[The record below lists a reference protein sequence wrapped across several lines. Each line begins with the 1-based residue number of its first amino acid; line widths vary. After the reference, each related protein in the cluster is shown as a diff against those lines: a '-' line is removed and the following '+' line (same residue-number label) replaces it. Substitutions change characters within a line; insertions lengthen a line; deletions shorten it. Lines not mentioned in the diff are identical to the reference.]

1 MIGHQIKNQIL
12 EGNKLHLRILERC
25 MPDIE
30 LSINIINKSIE
41 QNKKILWCGN
51 RGSAAI
57 CQYLAYEL
65 MSEGVSTHERKPISS
80 IALNTDGSL
89 LTISSDDNGS
99 NSIFSRQIQG
109 LGEKNDVLVG
119 FSDTGNSKNIISAF
133 KQAKFKG
140 LQTIALTGDYDNQ
153 LDQIGDVSIRIPS
166 TNSQRIQLGYLNIG
180 QVICKQVE
188 NKFLLLHE

>member
-1 MIGHQIKNQIL
+1 MIEKVKNQIL
-12 EGNKLHLRILERC
+12 ESNKLYIRIIENC
-25 MPDIE
+25 MSDIE
-30 LSINIINKSIE
+30 LSINIIKNSVK

-57 CQYLAYEL
+57 CQYLTYEL
-65 MSEGVSTHERKPISS
+65 MSEGMSVSERKPISS

-109 LGEKNDVLVG
+109 LGDENDVLVG
-119 FSDTGNSKNIISAF
+119 LSDSGNSKNIISAF

-140 LQTIALTGDYDNQ
+140 LKTIALTGNYDNQ
-153 LDQIGDVSIRIPS
+153 LEQIGDASIRIPT
-166 TNSQRIQLGYLNIG
+166 TNPQKIQLGYLKVG
-180 QVICKQVE
+180 QVICRQIE
-188 NKFLLLHE
+188 DTFLLLNE

>member
-1 MIGHQIKNQIL
+1 MKEQIKNQIL
-12 EGNKLHLRILERC
+12 ESNKLYLRIIESC
-25 MPDIE
+25 MSDIE
-30 LSINIINKSIE
+30 LSIDIINNSVK

-57 CQYLAYEL
+57 CQYLTYEL
-65 MSEGVSTHERKPISS
+65 MSEGMSVPERKPISS

-109 LGEKNDVLVG
+109 LGDENDVLVG
-119 FSDTGNSKNIISAF
+119 LSDSGNSKNIISAF

-140 LQTIALTGDYDNQ
+140 LKTIALTGNYDNQ
-153 LDQIGDVSIRIPS
+153 LEQIGDASIRIPT
-166 TNSQRIQLGYLNIG
+166 TNPQKIQLGYLKIG
-180 QVICKQVE
+180 QVICRQIE
-188 NKFLLLHE
+188 DTFLLLNE

>member
-1 MIGHQIKNQIL
+1 MIEQIKNQIL
-12 EGNKLHLRILERC
+12 ESNKLYLRIIESC
-25 MPDIE
+25 MSDIE
-30 LSINIINKSIE
+30 LSINIINNSVK

-57 CQYLAYEL
+57 CQYLTYEL
-65 MSEGVSTHERKPISS
+65 MSEGMSVPERKPISS

-109 LGEKNDVLVG
+109 LGDENDVLVG
-119 FSDTGNSKNIISAF
+119 LSDSGNSKNIISAF

-140 LQTIALTGDYDNQ
+140 LKTIALTGNYDNQ
-153 LDQIGDVSIRIPS
+153 LEQIGDASIRIPT
-166 TNSQRIQLGYLNIG
+166 TNPQKIQLGYLKVG
-180 QVICKQVE
+180 QVICRQIE
-188 NKFLLLHE
+188 DTFLLLNE

>member
-1 MIGHQIKNQIL
+1 MIEQIKNQIL
-12 EGNKLHLRILERC
+12 ESNKLYLRIIESC
-25 MPDIE
+25 MSDIE
-30 LSINIINKSIE
+30 LSINIINNSVK

-57 CQYLAYEL
+57 CQYLTYEL
-65 MSEGVSTHERKPISS
+65 MSEGMSVPERKPISS

-109 LGEKNDVLVG
+109 LGDENDVLVG
-119 FSDTGNSKNIISAF
+119 LSDSGNSKNIISAF

-140 LQTIALTGDYDNQ
+140 LKTIALTGNYDNQ
-153 LDQIGDVSIRIPS
+153 LEKIGDASIRIPT
-166 TNSQRIQLGYLNIG
+166 TNPQKIQLGYLKVG
-180 QVICKQVE
+180 QVICRQIE
-188 NKFLLLHE
+188 DTFLLLNE

>member
-1 MIGHQIKNQIL
+1 MIEQIKNQIL
-12 EGNKLHLRILERC
+12 ESNKLYLRIIESC
-25 MPDIE
+25 MSDIE
-30 LSINIINKSIE
+30 LSINIINNSVK

-57 CQYLAYEL
+57 CQYLTYEL
-65 MSEGVSTHERKPISS
+65 MSEGMSVPERKPISS

-109 LGEKNDVLVG
+109 LGDENDVLVG
-119 FSDTGNSKNIISAF
+119 LSDSGNSKNIISAF

-140 LQTIALTGDYDNQ
+140 LKTIAITGDYDNQ
-153 LDQIGDVSIRIPS
+153 LEQIGDASIRIPT
-166 TNSQRIQLGYLNIG
+166 TNPQKIQLGYLKVG
-180 QVICKQVE
+180 QVICRQIE
-188 NKFLLLHE
+188 DTFLLLNE

>member
-1 MIGHQIKNQIL
+1 MMEQIKNQIL
-12 EGNKLHLRILERC
+12 ESNKLYLRIIESC
-25 MPDIE
+25 MSDIE
-30 LSINIINKSIE
+30 LSINIINNSVK

-57 CQYLAYEL
+57 CQYLTYEL
-65 MSEGVSTHERKPISS
+65 MSEGMSVSERKPISS

-109 LGEKNDVLVG
+109 LGDENDVLVG
-119 FSDTGNSKNIISAF
+119 LSDSGNSKNIISAF

-140 LQTIALTGDYDNQ
+140 LKTIALTGNYDNQ
-153 LDQIGDVSIRIPS
+153 LEQIGDASIRIPT
-166 TNSQRIQLGYLNIG
+166 TNPQKIQLGYLMIG
-180 QVICKQVE
+180 QVICRQIE
-188 NKFLLLHE
+188 DTFLLLNE

>member
-1 MIGHQIKNQIL
+1 MIEQIKNQIL
-12 EGNKLHLRILERC
+12 ESNKLYSKIIESC
-25 MPDIE
+25 MSDIE
-30 LSINIINKSIE
+30 LSINIINNSVK

-57 CQYLAYEL
+57 CQYLTYEL
-65 MSEGVSTHERKPISS
+65 MSEGMSVSERKPISS

-109 LGEKNDVLVG
+109 LGDENDVLVG
-119 FSDTGNSKNIISAF
+119 LSDSGNSKNIISAF

-140 LQTIALTGDYDNQ
+140 LKTIALTGNYDNQ
-153 LDQIGDVSIRIPS
+153 LEQIGDASIRIPT
-166 TNSQRIQLGYLNIG
+166 TNPQKIQLGYLKIG
-180 QVICKQVE
+180 QIICRQIE
-188 NKFLLLHE
+188 DTFLLLNE

>member
-1 MIGHQIKNQIL
+1 MIEQIKNQIL
-12 EGNKLHLRILERC
+12 ESNKLYLRIIESC
-25 MPDIE
+25 MSDIE
-30 LSINIINKSIE
+30 LSINIINNSVK

-57 CQYLAYEL
+57 CQYLTYEL
-65 MSEGVSTHERKPISS
+65 MSEGMSVPERKPISS

-109 LGEKNDVLVG
+109 LGYENDVLVG
-119 FSDTGNSKNIISAF
+119 LSDSGNSKNIISAF

-140 LQTIALTGDYDNQ
+140 LKTIALTGNYDNQ
-153 LDQIGDVSIRIPS
+153 LEQIGDASIRIPT
-166 TNSQRIQLGYLNIG
+166 TNPQKIQLGYLKVG
-180 QVICKQVE
+180 QVICRQIE
-188 NKFLLLHE
+188 DTFLLLNE

>member
-1 MIGHQIKNQIL
+1 MIEQIKNQIL
-12 EGNKLHLRILERC
+12 ESNKLYSKIIESC
-25 MPDIE
+25 MSDIE
-30 LSINIINKSIE
+30 LSINIINNSVK

-57 CQYLAYEL
+57 CQYLTYEL
-65 MSEGVSTHERKPISS
+65 MSEGMSVSERKPISS

-109 LGEKNDVLVG
+109 LGYENDVLVG
-119 FSDTGNSKNIISAF
+119 LSDSGNSKNIISAF

-140 LQTIALTGDYDNQ
+140 LKTIALTGNYDNQ
-153 LDQIGDVSIRIPS
+153 LEQIGDASIRIPT
-166 TNSQRIQLGYLNIG
+166 TNPQKIQLGYLKIG
-180 QVICKQVE
+180 QIICRQIE
-188 NKFLLLHE
+188 DTFLLLNE

>member
-1 MIGHQIKNQIL
+1 MIEQIKNQIL
-12 EGNKLHLRILERC
+12 ESNKLYSKIIESC
-25 MPDIE
+25 MSDIE
-30 LSINIINKSIE
+30 LSINIINNSVK

-57 CQYLAYEL
+57 CQYLTYEL
-65 MSEGVSTHERKPISS
+65 MSEGMSISERKPISS

-109 LGEKNDVLVG
+109 LGDENDVLVG
-119 FSDTGNSKNIISAF
+119 LSDSGNSKNIISAF

-140 LQTIALTGDYDNQ
+140 LKTIALTGNYDNQ
-153 LDQIGDVSIRIPS
+153 LEQIGDASIRIPT
-166 TNSQRIQLGYLNIG
+166 TNPQKIQLGYLKVG
-180 QVICKQVE
+180 QVICRQIE
-188 NKFLLLHE
+188 DTFLLLNE

>member
-1 MIGHQIKNQIL
+1 MIEQIKNQIL
-12 EGNKLHLRILERC
+12 ESNKLYLRIIESC
-25 MPDIE
+25 MSDIE
-30 LSINIINKSIE
+30 LSINIINNSVK

-57 CQYLAYEL
+57 CQYLTYEL
-65 MSEGVSTHERKPISS
+65 MSEGISVPERKPISS

-109 LGEKNDVLVG
+109 LGDENDVLVG
-119 FSDTGNSKNIISAF
+119 LSDSGNSKNIISAF

-140 LQTIALTGDYDNQ
+140 LKTIALTGNYDNQ
-153 LDQIGDVSIRIPS
+153 LEQIGDASIRIPT
-166 TNSQRIQLGYLNIG
+166 TNPQKIQLGYLKVG
-180 QVICKQVE
+180 QVICRQIE
-188 NKFLLLHE
+188 DTFLLLNE

>member
-1 MIGHQIKNQIL
+1 MIEQIKNQIL
-12 EGNKLHLRILERC
+12 ESNKLYLRIIESC
-25 MPDIE
+25 MSDIE
-30 LSINIINKSIE
+30 LSINIINNSVK

-57 CQYLAYEL
+57 CQYLTYEL
-65 MSEGVSTHERKPISS
+65 MSEGMSVSERKPISS

-109 LGEKNDVLVG
+109 LGDENDVLVG
-119 FSDTGNSKNIISAF
+119 LSDSGNSKNIISAF

-140 LQTIALTGDYDNQ
+140 LKTIALTGNYDNQ
-153 LDQIGDVSIRIPS
+153 LEQIGDASIRIPT
-166 TNSQRIQLGYLNIG
+166 TNPQKIQLGYLKIG
-180 QVICKQVE
+180 QVICSQIE
-188 NKFLLLHE
+188 DTFLLLNE

>member
-1 MIGHQIKNQIL
+1 MIEQIKNQIL
-12 EGNKLHLRILERC
+12 ESNKLYLRIIETC
-25 MPDIE
+25 MSDIE
-30 LSINIINKSIE
+30 LSINIINNSVK

-57 CQYLAYEL
+57 CQYLTYEL
-65 MSEGVSTHERKPISS
+65 MSEGISVPERKPISS

-109 LGEKNDVLVG
+109 LGDENDVLVG
-119 FSDTGNSKNIISAF
+119 LSDSGNSKNIISAF

-140 LQTIALTGDYDNQ
+140 LKTIALTGNYDNQ
-153 LDQIGDVSIRIPS
+153 LEQIGDASIRIPT
-166 TNSQRIQLGYLNIG
+166 TNPQKIQLGYLKVG
-180 QVICKQVE
+180 QVICRQIE
-188 NKFLLLHE
+188 DTFLLLNE

>member
-1 MIGHQIKNQIL
+1 MIEQIKNQIL
-12 EGNKLHLRILERC
+12 ESNKLYLRIIESC
-25 MPDIE
+25 MSDIE
-30 LSINIINKSIE
+30 LSINIINNSVK

-57 CQYLAYEL
+57 CQYLTYEL
-65 MSEGVSTHERKPISS
+65 MSEGMSVPERKPISS

-109 LGEKNDVLVG
+109 LGDENDVLVG
-119 FSDTGNSKNIISAF
+119 LSDSGNSKNIISAF

-140 LQTIALTGDYDNQ
+140 LKTIALTGNYDNQ
-153 LDQIGDVSIRIPS
+153 LEKIGDASIRIPT
-166 TNSQRIQLGYLNIG
+166 TNPQKIQLGYLEVG
-180 QVICKQVE
+180 QVICRQIE
-188 NKFLLLHE
+188 DTFLLLNE

>member
-1 MIGHQIKNQIL
+1 MIVQIKNQIL
-12 EGNKLHLRILERC
+12 ESNKLYLRIIESC
-25 MPDIE
+25 MSDIE
-30 LSINIINKSIE
+30 LSISIINNSVK

-57 CQYLAYEL
+57 CQYLTYEL
-65 MSEGVSTHERKPISS
+65 MSEGMSVPERKPISF

-109 LGEKNDVLVG
+109 LGNENDVLVG
-119 FSDTGNSKNIISAF
+119 LSDSGNSKNIISAF

-140 LQTIALTGDYDNQ
+140 LKTIALTGNYDNQ
-153 LDQIGDVSIRIPS
+153 LEQIGDASIRIPT
-166 TNSQRIQLGYLNIG
+166 TNPQKIQLGYLIIG
-180 QVICKQVE
+180 QVICRQIE
-188 NKFLLLHE
+188 DTFLLLNE

>member
-1 MIGHQIKNQIL
+1 MIEQIKNQIL
-12 EGNKLHLRILERC
+12 ESNKLYLRIIESC
-25 MPDIE
+25 MSDIE
-30 LSINIINKSIE
+30 LSINIINNSVK

-57 CQYLAYEL
+57 CQYLTYEL
-65 MSEGVSTHERKPISS
+65 MSEGMSISERKPISS

-109 LGEKNDVLVG
+109 LGYENDVLVG
-119 FSDTGNSKNIISAF
+119 LSDSGNSKNIISAF

-140 LQTIALTGDYDNQ
+140 LKTIALTGNYDNQ
-153 LDQIGDVSIRIPS
+153 LEQIGDASIRIPT
-166 TNSQRIQLGYLNIG
+166 TNPQKIQLGYLKIG
-180 QVICKQVE
+180 QIICRQIE
-188 NKFLLLHE
+188 DTFLLLNE

>member
-1 MIGHQIKNQIL
+1 MEQIKNQIL
-12 EGNKLHLRILERC
+12 ESNKLYLRIIETC
-25 MPDIE
+25 MSDIE
-30 LSINIINKSIE
+30 LSINIINNSVK

-57 CQYLAYEL
+57 CQYLTYEL
-65 MSEGVSTHERKPISS
+65 MSEGISVPERKPISS

-109 LGEKNDVLVG
+109 LGDENDVLVG
-119 FSDTGNSKNIISAF
+119 LSDSGNSKNIISAF

-140 LQTIALTGDYDNQ
+140 LKTIALTGNYDNQ
-153 LDQIGDVSIRIPS
+153 LEQIGDASIRIPT
-166 TNSQRIQLGYLNIG
+166 TNPQKIQLGYLKVG
-180 QVICKQVE
+180 QVICRQIE
-188 NKFLLLHE
+188 DTFLLLNE

>member
-1 MIGHQIKNQIL
+1 MIEQIKNQIL
-12 EGNKLHLRILERC
+12 ESNKLYLRIIESC
-25 MPDIE
+25 MSDIE
-30 LSINIINKSIE
+30 LSINIINNSVK

-57 CQYLAYEL
+57 CQYLTYEL
-65 MSEGVSTHERKPISS
+65 MSEGMSVPERKPISS

-109 LGEKNDVLVG
+109 LGDENDVLVG
-119 FSDTGNSKNIISAF
+119 LSDSGNSKNIISAF

-140 LQTIALTGDYDNQ
+140 LKTIALTGNYDNQ
-153 LDQIGDVSIRIPS
+153 LEQIGDASIRIPT
-166 TNSQRIQLGYLNIG
+166 TNPQKIQIGYLKVG
-180 QVICKQVE
+180 QIICRQIE
-188 NKFLLLHE
+188 DTFLLLNE

>member
-1 MIGHQIKNQIL
+1 MIEQIKNQIL
-12 EGNKLHLRILERC
+12 ESNKLYLRIIESC
-25 MPDIE
+25 MSDIE
-30 LSINIINKSIE
+30 LSINIINNSVK

-57 CQYLAYEL
+57 CQYLTYEL
-65 MSEGVSTHERKPISS
+65 MSEGMSVSERKPISS

-109 LGEKNDVLVG
+109 LGDENDVLVG
-119 FSDTGNSKNIISAF
+119 LSDSGNSKNIISAF

-140 LQTIALTGDYDNQ
+140 LKTIALTGNYDNQ
-153 LDQIGDVSIRIPS
+153 LEQIGDASIRIPT
-166 TNSQRIQLGYLNIG
+166 TNPQKIQLGYLKIG
-180 QVICKQVE
+180 QIICRQIE
-188 NKFLLLHE
+188 DTFLLLNE